1 MTEPTTPSA
10 HVRCRIVL
18 SHVRTINGQ
27 TVMLE
32 PAFCDVLDLPDDAE
46 TKLALNRGWVITVAP
61 NEKGDSQP

>member
-1 MTEPTTPSA
+1 
-10 HVRCRIVL
+10 
-18 SHVRTINGQ
+18 
-27 TVMLE
+27 MLE